1 MRIDHHGV
9 GLDIA
14 VDGPDDGPPVVLLH
28 GISSSTAT
36 YDFLVAEL
44 PRHRLLR
51 LDFRGHG
58 LSDRAPGD
66 YLVDGYAADA
76 EAVLEQ
82 VVGGPAVVFGHSLG
96 GLTAAR
102 LAQLRPDLVTAVFLE
117 DPPLYFGDKATF
129 DATPFAAVFPL
140 TQAAITQWQADG
152 TPAEDIAAAMAA
164 MPSMTG
170 QGTMGDE
177 NMPDC
182 LAATGRSLTLLD
194 ASVFDPVLSGEMLG
208 GFYPSVPFTAPGVLL
223 EPDRELGAAFFE
235 EHAPL
240 LAAVDPQVE
249 IVRLHGVGHL
259 IHDSVSHRKE
269 YLAELHRFLDR
280 WAPA

>member
-1 MRIDHHGV
+1 MRIDNQGT
-9 GLDIA
+9 GLNVA
-14 VDGPDDGPPVVLLH
+14 VDGPDDGPPVLLLH

-36 YDFLVAEL
+36 YDFLVPDL
-44 PRHRLLR
+44 PHHRLAR

-58 LSDRAPGD
+58 LSDRAPGQ
-66 YLVDGYAADA
+66 YLLDGYAGDA
-76 EAVLEQ
+76 VAALEQ
-82 VVGGPAVVFGHSLG
+82 AIGGPAVVVGHSLG

-102 LAQLRPDLVTAVFLE
+102 IAQLRPDLVTAVFLE

-140 TQAAITQWQADG
+140 MQAAINQWQADG
-152 TPAEDIAAAMAA
+152 TPAEEIAAAMAA
-164 MPSMTG
+164 MPSMSG

-177 NMPDC
+177 NTPDC

-208 GFYPSVPFTAPGVLL
+208 GFDPAVPFTAPGVLL

-259 IHDSVSHRKE
+259 IHDSATHRKE
-269 YLAELHRFLDR
+269 YLVELHRFLDR